1 MKRFV
6 ALALAGIMGGALLF
20 TGSAE
25 AWRGDRH
32 HYNRHYRYRGYRL
45 FSSYIYYPV
54 YYGAPWSHSHIYSEP
69 VYVERVY
76 EPVRTTTYTS
86 YESADNSSQVLGAIL
101 GGIGGGVIGSR
112 IGGGRG
118 KIVATVAG
126 SMIGFLAG
134 GEVGIQLDERQRL
147 ILASTTNRTLE
158 TSRSETEVP
167 WRDPDS
173 SAHGTV
179 TPKPAYKN
187 AQGRYCREYTQTVD
201 IGRESKRA
209 YGTACRQTDGSW
221 EVVN

>member
-6 ALALAGIMGGALLF
+6 AIALAGIMGGALFF

-32 HYNRHYRYRGYRL
+32 SYRRHYRYRHFRP
-45 FSSYIYYPV
+45 YIYYPFFFGPSWRHRHV
-54 YYGAPWSHSHIYSEP
+54 YSEP

-76 EPVRTTTYTS
+76 EPVRTTTTYST
-86 YESADNSSQVLGAIL
+86 YERADNSSQVLGAIL

-118 KIVATVAG
+118 KIVATLAG
-126 SMIGFLAG
+126 SIIGLLAG
-134 GEVGIQLDERQRL
+134 GEIGKQLDERQRL

-158 TSRSETEVP
+158 TSRSGTEVP

-173 SAHGTV
+173 GVHGTV
-179 TPKPAYKN
+179 TPKPAYKS
-187 AQGRYCREYTQTVD
+187 AQGRYCREYTQTVV
-201 IGRESKRA
+201 IGGEDKRA
-209 YGTACRQTDGSW
+209 YGTACRQPDGSW

>member
-6 ALALAGIMGGALLF
+6 AIALAGIMGGALLF

-25 AWRGDRH
+25 AWRD
-32 HYNRHYRYRGYRL
+32 NRHYYKRHHGYRGRRHFRSHVY
-45 FSSYIYYPV
+45 FPV
-54 YYGAPWSHSHIYSEP
+54 YYGTPWRHHHTYSVP
-69 VYVERVY
+69 VYVERAY
-76 EPVRTTTYTS
+76 EPPRYSTY
-86 YESADNSSQVLGAIL
+86 ERADNSSQVLGAIL

-118 KIVATVAG
+118 KVVATVAG
-126 SMIGFLAG
+126 SIIGLLAG
-134 GEVGIQLDERQRL
+134 GEVGKQLDERQRL

-173 SAHGTV
+173 NIHGTV

-187 AQGRYCREYTQTVD
+187 AQGRYCREYTQSITV
-201 IGRESKRA
+201 GGKEQRA
-209 YGTACRQTDGSW
+209 YGTACRQPDGSW